1 MTEGHRPSRLP
12 RRRPVTKPAAVLAGI
27 VAGLMAVAACTSS
40 GTAGGHAPVTAPAPA
55 SPATSSAAAPSATA
69 TSSASAAQDADWPT
83 YGRTAGRSGVSI
95 SSPAPGQVRRSW
107 TAAVDGAVYAQ
118 PLIVGSAVIVA
129 TENDTV
135 YALDE
140 STGAVR
146 WSRHLASPVPAGLP
160 CGNVAPSGITGTPV
174 ADVTTGRLW
183 VVTLTGQPAY
193 RHTLWE
199 LDVATGRTVAQRP
212 IDVSGSDPR
221 AQQERGALVLLGS
234 RIYVPFGGLY
244 GDCSD
249 YKGRV
254 VGAPVSG
261 SGPLVSFTT
270 PNERQAGIWAPA
282 GESVANGSLY
292 VATGNGTP
300 YDQADDSDSVLRL
313 SPGLQAEDRFTP
325 ANFEALSADD
335 QDLGSTEPAQLPG
348 GLIFQ
353 VGKEGVGY
361 VLDGTR
367 LAGTGGELTSSEVCE
382 GGFGG
387 DAVDGDTVVF
397 SCYGSLRAVQI
408 TPGQNGAAPRLHVRW
423 SVTGLSPGPPIIA
436 GGVVWDVGRKGTL
449 SGYRLSDGKPMFST
463 STAPVDTDFPSLS
476 ASGSRIFVPE
486 GDQVV
491 SYLGI

>member
-1 MTEGHRPSRLP
+1 MTQGNQP
-12 RRRPVTKPAAVLAGI
+12 RRRPVTQPAAVSAGI
-27 VAGLMAVAACTSS
+27 IAVLMAVAACTSP
-40 GTAGGHAPVTAPAPA
+40 GTAAGHATGTAAAPAA
-55 SPATSSAAAPSATA
+55 PATSTATA
-69 TSSASAAQDADWPT
+69 TSAGQDTDWPT
-83 YGRTAGRSGVSI
+83 YDRTADRSGISI
-95 SSPAPGQVRRSW
+95 SSPAPATPRRSW
-107 TAAVDGAVYAQ
+107 TTSVDGAVYAQ
-118 PLIVGSAVIVA
+118 PLVVGSEVIVA

-140 STGAVR
+140 LTGAVR

-160 CGNVAPSGITGTPV
+160 CGNVGPSGITGTPV

-183 VVTLTGQPAY
+183 LVTFTGQPAY

-244 GDCSD
+244 GDCSG

-270 PNERQAGIWAPA
+270 PNELQAGIWAPA

-292 VATGNGTP
+292 VATGNGMP
-300 YDQADDSDSVLRL
+300 YDQIDDSDSVLRL
-313 SPGLQAEDRFTP
+313 SPDLQVEDRFTP
-325 ANFEALSADD
+325 TNFEALSAGD
-335 QDLGSTEPAQLPG
+335 QDLGSTKPAELPG

-367 LAGTGGELTSSEVCE
+367 LGGTGGELTSSQVCE

-387 DAVDGDTVVF
+387 DAVDGNTVVF

-408 TPGQNGAAPRLHVRW
+408 TPGRRGAAPRLHVRW

-449 SGYRLSDGKPMFST
+449 SGYHLSDGKSMFST
-463 STAPVDTDFPSLS
+463 STAPVVTDFPSLS
-476 ASGSRIFVPE
+476 ASGSRIIVPE